1 MRPGYQG
8 AQGFMDNDEGRAAT
22 LLAQMTLAEKLGQL
36 TMASGRLVLSGPV
49 DPGDAVTEI
58 RNGRAGSYLNASGVD
73 ELKHVQ
79 RIAVEESRLGIPVLF
94 CADTLHGHRTIF
106 PIPLAEAC
114 TFDRDLWEH
123 TAAAAASEA
132 TAGGLHLTFAPMLDV
147 SRDPRWGRI
156 AESPGEDPTVGAAF
170 ARAKVRGFQVAA
182 GSAKAPSASLPPG
195 RRFAACA
202 KHFVGYGAVLAG
214 REYAEVDLSERAL
227 NEVHLP
233 PFRAAVEEK
242 TAAIMPGFHDLN
254 GVPLSAHTVLLDGLL
269 RERWGFGGI
278 LISDYNAIHE
288 LLNHGIAGDRAEAA
302 ALALKAGIDIDMMA
316 GCYLND
322 LPKALDRGL
331 VTMEDVDRAV
341 MRVLDLKE
349 RLGLFE
355 DPFAA
360 FRREGENLPVHRRLA
375 RDAAAR
381 SMVLLKNR
389 DGYLPWRKPPRRV
402 AVMGP
407 LAASARDLMG
417 PWIDA
422 GRPEETVDIAG
433 GLAAAWPDATVVVA
447 ENAEGLKDADA
458 IVLCLGEHA
467 DWSGEAASRAEPA
480 VSPEQLEVARL
491 ALATGK
497 PGVLVLVW
505 GRPLILPDWLADSVA
520 AILVA
525 WFPGTEGGAALAELL
540 DGRRNPSGRLS
551 VTWPAVVG
559 QAPIHLGLR
568 PTGRPYYPDGWFV
581 AGYRDGPNAPRFP
594 FGAGLSWS
602 RFELTDLALDRPSL
616 GPGEAVT
623 VSVTV
628 ANRGA
633 QAGEDT
639 LFLFSRDPVAAV
651 TRPLLELRDF
661 AKVTLAPGESKRVAF
676 ALKTECFDYLDADM
690 QRRLDA
696 GAIRLSVGHSAAED
710 DCLWID
716 LQVSLPAG

>member
-1 MRPGYQG
+1 V
-8 AQGFMDNDEGRAAT
+8 E
-22 LLAQMTLAEKLGQL
+22 
-36 TMASGRLVLSGPV
+36 
-49 DPGDAVTEI
+49 
-58 RNGRAGSYLNASGVD
+58 

-79 RIAVEESRLGIPVLF
+79 SIAVQESRLGIPVLF

-170 ARAKVRGFQVAA
+170 ARAKVRGFQGAN
-182 GSAKAPSASLPPG
+182 APSANLPPG
-195 RRFAACA
+195 RRFSACA

-242 TAAIMPGFHDLN
+242 TGAIMPGFHDLN
-254 GVPLSAHTVLLDGLL
+254 GVPLSAHPVLLEGLL
-269 RERWGFGGI
+269 RERWGFEGI

-288 LLNHGIAGDRAEAA
+288 LINHGIAANRAEAA

-316 GCYLND
+316 GCFLND
-322 LPKALDRGL
+322 LPKALERGL
-331 VTMEDVDRAV
+331 VTIEDVDRAV
-341 MRVLDLKE
+341 MRVLDLKD
-349 RLGLFE
+349 RLGLFV

-360 FRREGENLPVHRRLA
+360 FGREGENLPVHRRLA

-389 DGYLPWRKPPRRV
+389 DGYLPWRKVPRRI

-407 LAASARDLMG
+407 LGASARDLMG

-422 GRPEETVDIAG
+422 GRPEETIDIAG
-433 GLAAAWPDATVVVA
+433 GLAAAWPDSAVVVV
-447 ENAEGLKDADA
+447 ENADGLKDAEA
-458 IVLCLGEHA
+458 IVLAIGEHA
-467 DWSGEAASRAEPA
+467 DWSGEAASRTEPA
-480 VSPEQLEVARL
+480 VSPEQLEVAR
-491 ALATGK
+491 AAIATNK
-497 PGVLVLVW
+497 PIVLVLVC
-505 GRPLILPDWLADSVA
+505 GRPLVIPDWLAESVA
-520 AILVA
+520 AVLVA
-525 WFPGTEGGAALAELL
+525 WFPGTEGGAAVAELL

-581 AGYRDGPNAPRFP
+581 AGYRDGPNGPRFP
-594 FGAGLSWS
+594 FGSGLSFS
-602 RFELTDLALDRPSL
+602 RFALTDLALDRPTL
-616 GPGEAVT
+616 GPGEAVS

-628 ANRGA
+628 TNNSE

-661 AKVTLAPGESKRVAF
+661 AKVALAPGESRRVSF
-676 ALKTECFDYLDADM
+676 ALKTECFEYLDADM

-696 GAIRLSVGHSAAED
+696 GAIRLSVGHSAAEA

-716 LQVSLPAG
+716 VQVRLPAG